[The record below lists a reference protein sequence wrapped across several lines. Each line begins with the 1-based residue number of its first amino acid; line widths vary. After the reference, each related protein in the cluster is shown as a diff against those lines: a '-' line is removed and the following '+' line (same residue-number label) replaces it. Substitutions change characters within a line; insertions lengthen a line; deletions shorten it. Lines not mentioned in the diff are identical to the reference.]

1 VVLLEVT
8 ELSKF
13 FGGLAAISDLSF
25 QVHKGEILGLIGP
38 NGAGKTTLFNVITGV
53 FKPSRGQIKFKGA
66 DLVGLPP
73 HGIAKK
79 GIGRT
84 FQSTILYHEMT
95 VLENVLVGTHLQI
108 NLRLWGA
115 LLNSKG
121 YCDMED
127 RSRQKALEIIDFM
140 GLNEVK
146 QVKAKNLPHGHQ
158 RKLGV
163 CIALITRPEL
173 LLLDEPVTGMNPVES
188 ADMIE
193 HIKKIQKLLG
203 ITLVVIEHNMKALMG
218 LSNRIVA
225 INYGKLI
232 AEGLPHE
239 IRQNEQ
245 VVEAYLGREE
255 EGER

>member
-1 VVLLEVT
+1 VILLEVDQ
-8 ELSKF
+8 LSKF

-25 QVHKGEILGLIGP
+25 QVNKGEILGLIGP

-53 FKPSRGQIKFKGA
+53 YRPSRGRIRFK
-66 DLVGLPP
+66 DENLVGSPAYA
-73 HGIAKK
+73 IAKK

-84 FQSTILYHEMT
+84 FQSTILYREMT

-108 NLRLWGA
+108 NLGFWGA

-121 YCDMED
+121 YCSMED
-127 RSRQKALEIIDFM
+127 ESREKALEIIDFM
-140 GLNEVK
+140 GLNGVKEVR
-146 QVKAKNLPHGHQ
+146 AKNLPHGHQ

-193 HIKKIQKLLG
+193 HIKKIQNLG
-203 ITLVVIEHNMKALMG
+203 VTIVVIEHNMKALMG
-218 LSNRIVA
+218 LSDRIVA

-232 AEGLPHE
+232 AEGLPQE
-239 IRQNEQ
+239 VRQNEQ
-245 VVEAYLGREE
+245 VIEAYLGREE
-255 EGER
+255 GGER